1 MVGYTFPF
9 GIKNDHEAADIICYA
24 FPKHAIINVRY
35 PYYAQVH
42 RLIDALK
49 YAQTRC
55 ASNSLGKCVR
65 WARSVI
71 NEEKG
76 AATHEGRKHSDQ
88 KGR

>member
-1 MVGYTFPF
+1 MYLTLENASQYEG
-9 GIKNDHEAADIICYA
+9 YA

-35 PYYAQVH
+35 PYYTQVH

-55 ASNSLGKCVR
+55 ASNSLGKCIR

-76 AATHEGRKHSDQ
+76 AKKHEFA
-88 KGR
+88 

>member
-9 GIKNDHEAADIICYA
+9 GIKDDREAAGIICYA
-24 FPKHAIINVRY
+24 FPKHAIVSVRY

-55 ASNSLGKCVR
+55 ASNSLGKCIR
-65 WARSVI
+65 WARDI
-71 NEEKG
+71 IKNEKKVQRN
-76 AATHEGRKHSDQ
+76 GRNDQ
-88 KGR
+88 EN

>member
-24 FPKHAIINVRY
+24 FPKRAIVNVRY

-55 ASNSLGKCVR
+55 ASNSLGKCIR

-76 AATHEGRKHSDQ
+76 AATHERENHSDQ
-88 KGR
+88 KG